1 MQAIVDNEPSMI
13 PLDVG
18 SDYDRQFVFDLIW
31 NVESNAKG
39 EDNYAVLTPTN
50 LMTCVGEN
58 DPEAN
63 VMSTL
68 DTDIFMTTLNLSLI
82 HIYHQGQSPLG
93 QPQRHRRG
101 DA

>member
-50 LMTCVGEN
+50 LCG
-58 DPEAN
+58 
-63 VMSTL
+63 
-68 DTDIFMTTLNLSLI
+68 
-82 HIYHQGQSPLG
+82 
-93 QPQRHRRG
+93 
-101 DA
+101 